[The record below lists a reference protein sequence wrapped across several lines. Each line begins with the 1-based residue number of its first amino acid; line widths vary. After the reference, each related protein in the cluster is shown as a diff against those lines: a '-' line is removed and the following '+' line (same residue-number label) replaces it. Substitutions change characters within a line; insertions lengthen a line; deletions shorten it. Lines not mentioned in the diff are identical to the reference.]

1 MPPDSD
7 FTVIIVGGS
16 IAGLTL
22 SHCLNAAGIRNIV
35 LEKHVE
41 IAAQVGA
48 SIGVLPN
55 GGRILDQLGVFPKI
69 EKLIEPLTS
78 AHISYPD
85 GYTLTSDY
93 PVTVKERFG
102 RPMAFLT
109 RQELIRVLYD
119 SFEDPSHIH
128 VNQRVARV
136 QQGKDSVRVTTEDG
150 TSYEGDLVVGADG
163 VHSKVRAEM
172 WSFHNS
178 PELARVAVREHR
190 ALTVEYSCIF
200 GVSSA
205 TPGLNIGEQAAAFAD
220 GFTIMTY
227 LGLGGRVY
235 WFVVEKL
242 DRKYTY
248 PHIPRFTTQDAITG
262 CERLGGVWL
271 RNSVHFADVWRN
283 RETFAMTA
291 LEEAV
296 LRPWSSGRIVC
307 IGDSIHKMTPNL
319 GQGANLAIE
328 DAAELANTLHAM
340 LTSRTPTHRN
350 PSSAST
356 DKSTHP
362 RRPSTPQLTSHLQS
376 FEANHLARATHIV
389 RMSAL
394 MSRLHA
400 RQGLFYTFLGR
411 YIAPLF
417 PSLPAELISAVVHGA
432 PVLGFLPVPPR
443 EATGWVL
450 LERGRGVLL
459 GVVAVFGCIL
469 SGVAFLRFVR

>member
-1 MPPDSD
+1 MSSD

-22 SHCLNAAGIRNIV
+22 SHCLNAAGIKNIV
-35 LEKHVE
+35 LEKHGE

-55 GGRILDQLGVFPKI
+55 GGRILDQLGIFHRI
-69 EKLIEPLTS
+69 EKLIEPLTR
-78 AHISYPD
+78 AHIAYPD
-85 GYTLTSDY
+85 GFTLRSEY
-93 PVTVKERFG
+93 PVTVQERFG
-102 RPMAFLT
+102 RPMSFLT
-109 RQELIRVLYD
+109 RQELIQILHD

-128 VNQRVARV
+128 VNKCVARV
-136 QQGKDSVRVTTEDG
+136 QQGKDSVSVVTEDG
-150 TSYEGDLVVGADG
+150 ASYEGDLVVGADG

-178 PELARVAVREHR
+178 PELARVALREHR
-190 ALTVEYSCIF
+190 ALKVEYSCIY
-200 GVSSA
+200 GISSA
-205 TPGLNIGEQAAAFAD
+205 LPGLEVGEQVATFAD

-227 LGLGGRVY
+227 QGLGGRVY
-235 WFVVEKL
+235 WFVIEKL

-248 PHIPRFTTQDAITG
+248 PHIPRFTDQDAVRN
-262 CERLGGVWL
+262 CERLGSVWL
-271 RNSVHFADVWRN
+271 RNSVHFRDVWRC

-296 LRPWSSGRIVC
+296 LRPWSDGRIVC

-328 DAAELANTLHAM
+328 DAAELANTLHA
-340 LTSRTPTHRN
+340 L
-350 PSSAST
+350 
-356 DKSTHP
+356 
-362 RRPSTPQLTSHLQS
+362 LTSHRMRNPGAHKHQQKPSAPSLTTALTS
-376 FEANHLARATHIV
+376 FERKHLARATHIV
-389 RMSAL
+389 NMSAL

-400 RQGLFYTFLGR
+400 RQGLFYTILGR
-411 YIAPLF
+411 YIPPLF

-432 PVLGFLPVPPR
+432 PVLEFLPVPPR

-450 LERGRGVLL
+450 LERVKGVLL
-459 GVVAVFGCIL
+459 GVVVVFACLL
-469 SGVAFLRFVR
+469 SGIAFLRLLR